1 MSSLLAPIYTS
12 LTRLYTALYSR
23 APKLDNLDATTSSR
37 LSSSDA
43 RLANLDATIASRV
56 ATADTRLATL
66 DAAISTRAA
75 AADYTSGRAAKLDQ
89 LDAAITSRST
99 LTAAQVW
106 AHSDRDLTQHPS
118 SRMEILTSGSSWT
131 PPAGVTGVKVTV
143 IGAGGGGGGGRD
155 TLSTSGPHKGGA
167 GGRGG
172 LIYRYPLLVSGPVA
186 YQVGAGGAGGA
197 AGVDGTAGGATQ
209 FGALIAPGGSGGVGA
224 VTINGTLGASGNASA
239 LLAQLTI
246 GVGLYE
252 MLIYNDGTTNYRFM
266 PEIWFGSLAP
276 YSASAVQTPPA
287 DGAVGDTTLPG
298 ADAAAYGC
306 RGGGGGPNKNTVPY
320 AIGGAGGKGGDG
332 VIILEYI
339 A

>member
-12 LTRLYTALYSR
+12 LTRLYTALYDR
-23 APKLDNLDATTSSR
+23 AVKLDQLDATTSSR

-75 AADYTSGRAAKLDQ
+75 AADYTSGRATKLDH

-118 SRMEILTSGSSWT
+118 SRMEILTSGSTWT
-131 PPAGVTGVKVTV
+131 PPVGVTGVKVTV
-143 IGAGGGGGGGRD
+143 IGAGGGGGGGRNE
-155 TLSTSGPHKGGA
+155 LVNYARQGGP

-172 LIYRYPLLVSGPVA
+172 LIYRYPLLVSGSVL
-186 YQVGAGGAGGA
+186 YQIGAGGTGGAVGVAGA
-197 AGVDGTAGGATQ
+197 AGGNTQ
-209 FGALIAPGGSGGVGA
+209 FGDLIAPGGGGGGGATGNEGA
-224 VTINGTLGASGNASA
+224 VGTNGNAAS
-239 LLAQLTI
+239 LLATLPWGLGVFDDGFNGI
-246 GVGLYE
+246 GYTQPFS
-252 MLIYNDGTTNYRFM
+252 GTF
-266 PEIWFGSLAP
+266 FGSLHNLNIPEYA
-276 YSASAVQTPPA
+276 ASVVSPA
-287 DGAVGDTTLPG
+287 DGSVGAMTLPG
-298 ADAAAYGC
+298 ANAGAYGC
-306 RGGGGGPNKNTVPY
+306 RGGGGGPNKATTPY
-320 AIGGAGGKGGDG
+320 AIGGAGGNGGDG